1 MEPTPVFPAVV
12 RVMSLLRLGAAVIAT
27 TALGALLVAFV

>member
-1 MEPTPVFPAVV
+1 MQPTPVFPAVV
-12 RVMSLLRLGAAVIAT
+12 RVMTVLRVGAAAVAT